1 MRGVLIT
8 FCAIELISA
17 GLQLNDSDPV
27 LWVLIYLLPFFLNL
41 IYLNNHYIR
50 RVNLTVLIVYV
61 LFFLSYVPGI
71 IDWAMKGF
79 PSIVTTM
86 QAETPHVELVR
97 EGGGLLILVINLL
110 LLLRPISSSDKSSR
124 TA

>member
-1 MRGVLIT
+1 MRGVLIV

-17 GLQLNDSDPV
+17 GLQLNDRDPV

-41 IYLNNHYIR
+41 IYLNNHYFR
-50 RVNLTVLIVYV
+50 SVNLTVLIIYV
-61 LFFLSYVPGI
+61 LFFLTYVPGI
-71 IDWAMKGF
+71 IDWATKGF

-97 EGGGLLILVINLL
+97 EGGGLLILIINLL
-110 LLLRPISSSDKSSR
+110 LLLRPISSETSSR
-124 TA
+124 TT